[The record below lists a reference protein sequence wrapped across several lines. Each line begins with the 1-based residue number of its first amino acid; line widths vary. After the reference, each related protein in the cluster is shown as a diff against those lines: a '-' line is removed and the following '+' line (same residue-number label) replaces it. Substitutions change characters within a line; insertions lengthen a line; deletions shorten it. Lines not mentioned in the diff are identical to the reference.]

1 MTTQQLY
8 LDLLKKTLSFSLWED
23 MGYPIEV
30 YNNLRRQPM
39 RLIAATIAKA
49 AALGRMEVYRKM
61 TPEMRESGQAW
72 PRHADTMVGMKRL
85 DNIQNC
91 VEDVLRDG
99 VEGDLIETGV
109 WRGGSCIFMRG
120 ILEAYGDKTR
130 RVFVADSFQ
139 GLPPPDA
146 EQYPDD
152 KGDIHYTFDHLR
164 VSEEQVRNNFRR
176 YGLLDERVVFLKG
189 WFKDTL
195 PVAPIDKVAVMRLD
209 GDMYESTMDA
219 LKALYPKLSKGGYC
233 IIDDYALE
241 GCKKAVEDY
250 RRDHGIDAV
259 IHTVDWTGAY
269 WRK

>member
-1 MTTQQLY
+1 MTTKDLY

-23 MGYPIEV
+23 SGYPIEA
-30 YNNLRRQPM
+30 YSHMRRQPM
-39 RLIAATIAKA
+39 RFIASTIARV

-72 PRHADTMVGMKRL
+72 PRHADTMVGLKRL
-85 DNIQNC
+85 DNIQFC
-91 VEDVLRDG
+91 VQQILADG

-109 WRGGSCIFMRG
+109 WRGGSCIFMKG
-120 ILEAYGDKTR
+120 LLKAHDDKTR
-130 RVFVADSFQ
+130 RIFVADSFQ
-139 GLPPPDA
+139 GLPPPD
-146 EQYPDD
+146 EEKYPEDR
-152 KGDIHYTFDHLR
+152 GDVHFKFANLA
-164 VSEEQVRNNFRR
+164 VSEEQVRENFRR
-176 YGLLDERVVFLKG
+176 YDLLDDRVVFLKG

-195 PVAPIDKVAVMRLD
+195 PVAPIEKLAVMRLD

-241 GCKKAVEDY
+241 GCRKAVEDY
-250 RRDHGIDAV
+250 RREHGIEAP
-259 IHTVDWTGAY
+259 IEIVDWTGAY